1 MPFIISGINSFK
13 NLVYI
18 RYLNDDLQMFRDRED
33 PCAVY
38 VILKNR
44 LKDNLLKDF
53 HLHNALALASRL
65 YHALP
70 DCYLNARCYVDEV
83 RKVLHSKVGDP
94 TFTRKQGLNIASM
107 LLGLEHQRKFD
118 CYMARIE
125 DSPILKEPFDREI
138 RAKMTFLQKQTL
150 EGPDKYQSLGALS
163 RKNNELLSMYASNK
177 IPTPKP
183 RVEKFTDRRDRKRK
197 REKRSDRERS
207 RKTSTRSK
215 RTKTDRESKTD
226 RVRSK
231 DVVEKKSKAEKGTH
245 GAHISKVSQADLQQ
259 IIAFANTVRLN

>member
-1 MPFIISGINSFK
+1 
-13 NLVYI
+13 
-18 RYLNDDLQMFRDRED
+18 MFRDRED

-53 HLHNALALASRL
+53 HLHNAVALAGRL

-83 RKVLHSKVGDP
+83 RKVLHSKIGDP
-94 TFTRKQGLNIASM
+94 NFTRKQGLNIASM

-150 EGPDKYQSLGALS
+150 DGPDKYQSLGALS

-177 IPTPKP
+177 IPAPKP
-183 RVEKFTDRRDRKRK
+183 RVEKIADRRDRKRR
-197 REKRSDRERS
+197 REKRVERTRKSSSGRSKRSKYDREAKTERS
-207 RKTSTRSK
+207 RT
-215 RTKTDRESKTD
+215 
-226 RVRSK
+226 K
-231 DVVEKKSKAEKGTH
+231 DVVEKKSKSEKGTH
-245 GAHISKVSQADLQQ
+245 GAHISKVSQDDLKQ
-259 IIAFANTVRLN
+259 IIAFANTVRLIIFELMQNYCSNINVSI